1 MKLVKGPEAPLMG
14 SNSFCQLTPSAFQEE
29 MSLTTKQRLA
39 RTREMRLPQ
48 VVQIPDMIDLDQTL
62 FQPFPSE
69 VGFQNYVPSEVCGM
83 PLVLRNRDKVPHP
96 VKLTLE
102 NSAYFKLFGPSGVC
116 LLFPPAPLCY
126 QIENFIV
133 PVQAIGSQAVLDF
146 PDQLD
151 FSVCPVNYNT
161 QKTLLVCNLGNW
173 EAQYHISTQSPF
185 SVIPAVGTLSVG
197 NTMQMTVEFHP
208 LQTGDHSASLV
219 VHYDTG
225 EDIHTSLQG
234 TAVNV
239 HIGLDR
245 NSVTVEKTYL
255 TLSSHG
261 TVVIYNRS
269 NVPAHFQWRAFA
281 TQEEEDWQRLRL
293 CQQQKD
299 KVDDFLKEC
308 KVDTSHQE
316 HLSLLFCIF
325 QRERAKVQGDPMLSS
340 DDICTIEPVEG
351 EIHPSSS
358 AEITVIFKPQEARVY
373 KQAAQEGLIA
383 PDGVQAIQI
392 SFSSTVLGEFKEEF
406 WFSVTGSPK
415 PVTLAI

>member
-1 MKLVKGPEAPLMG
+1 QDYFHQVL
-14 SNSFCQLTPSAFQEE
+14 CITD
-29 MSLTTKQRLA
+29 
-39 RTREMRLPQ
+39 RENL
-48 VVQIPDMIDLDQTL
+48 
-62 FQPFPSE
+62 
-69 VGFQNYVPSEVCGM
+69 
-83 PLVLRNRDKVPHP
+83 
-96 VKLTLE
+96 
-102 NSAYFKLFGPSGVC
+102 
-116 LLFPPAPLCY
+116 
-126 QIENFIV
+126 IV
-133 PVQAIGSQAVLDF
+133 PIRAIGSRAVLDF

-161 QKTLLVCNLGNW
+161 RKTLQVHNVESRSLFLCC
-173 EAQYHISTQSPF
+173 SPF
-185 SVIPAVGTLSVG
+185 SVSPDIGCLGIGDS
-197 NTMQMTVEFHP
+197 MQVTVEFHP

-293 CQQQKD
+293 CRQQKD

-308 KVDTSHQE
+308 RVDSSRREFFSH
-316 HLSLLFCIF
+316 LPCFF
-325 QRERAKVQGDPMLSS
+325 QRERTNVQGDSMLFS
-340 DDICTIEPVEG
+340 DSIFTIEPVEG
-351 EIHPSSS
+351 EICPNSS

-373 KQAAQEGLIA
+373 EQTAYCDISGCETRLPLHLTGEGLGPKLCFNFDELDIGDVYIRTAYSYEVILFNKGPLEAAFSLVPPTTAVGSCFTFLPQEGIIA

-392 SFSSTVLGEFKEEF
+392 SFRSPILGKLKE
-406 WFSVTGSPK
+406 
-415 PVTLAI
+415 